1 MTLPVPREKPAGSEG
16 QNPSLPVLRLPD
28 VLYLWEE
35 VMQMSNFCRDCR
47 WFWEDRRATDYRRDG
62 YYFCRKKGCFFSRN
76 YRIGEGT
83 RIARD
88 QAACAAFEKREGSD

>member
-1 MTLPVPREKPAGSEG
+1 
-16 QNPSLPVLRLPD
+16 
-28 VLYLWEE
+28 
-35 VMQMSNFCRDCR
+35 MQMANFCRDCR
-47 WFWEDRRATDYRRDG
+47 WFWADRRATDYRRDG

-88 QAACAAFEKREGSD
+88 QAACAAFEKREERD

>member
-1 MTLPVPREKPAGSEG
+1 MEMAH
-16 QNPSLPVLRLPD
+16 
-28 VLYLWEE
+28 
-35 VMQMSNFCRDCR
+35 FCRDCR

-88 QAACAAFEKREGSD
+88 QAACAVFEKREGSD

>member
-1 MTLPVPREKPAGSEG
+1 MEMA
-16 QNPSLPVLRLPD
+16 
-28 VLYLWEE
+28 
-35 VMQMSNFCRDCR
+35 NFCRDCR

-83 RIARD
+83 RIDRD
-88 QAACAAFEKREGSD
+88 QAACAAFEKREERD